1 MAKHNELGKEGEQLA
16 LEFLKEKGYETL
28 EQNYRLGK
36 AEIDLIITKEN
47 WLIAVEVKTRS
58 TNYFG
63 NPEEFVNAKKKK
75 MLVEAMNSYVIE
87 HDLDVEVR
95 FDIIAVLKQQNDF
108 KIEHI
113 EDAFLFF

>member
-16 LEFLKEKGYETL
+16 LEFLKEKGYKIL

-36 AEIDLIITKEN
+36 AEIDLIIIKEN
-47 WLIAVEVKTRS
+47 LLIAVEVKTRS

-63 NPEEFVNAKKKK
+63 NPEEFVNTKKKK

-87 HDLDVEVR
+87 YDLDVEVR
-95 FDIIAVLKQQNDF
+95 FDIIAVLKQKNDF